1 MGFDENETGGTV
13 DLWLKFPWYVCL
25 VCDLVR
31 IWCFWSIFEK
41 YDGVLI
47 LLLLRYWKVFLLCVV
62 LIKITRFFILY
73 IYIAFEPYVTYD
85 LLLINF
91 ILLMQF
97 RIKKVLVRWF
107 KLENKNNWYD
117 YFFFWMSV
125 INPLRRDLIIK
136 RGRSMPFH
144 LSNHLS
150 LVSLIKL
157 FFSSL
162 RSGPQKKKNWHFW
175 DKQIKGDQQ

>member
-1 MGFDENETGGTV
+1 
-13 DLWLKFPWYVCL
+13 
-25 VCDLVR
+25 
-31 IWCFWSIFEK
+31 
-41 YDGVLI
+41 
-47 LLLLRYWKVFLLCVV
+47 
-62 LIKITRFFILY
+62 
-73 IYIAFEPYVTYD
+73 
-85 LLLINF
+85 
-91 ILLMQF
+91 MQF

-162 RSGPQKKKNWHFW
+162 RSGPQKKKKNWHFW
-175 DKQIKGDQQ
+175 DKQIKGDPCKFDNGNGTVMNMVFYRLNMTFFTSLWLLDLNMVLEYRENKGLLASY